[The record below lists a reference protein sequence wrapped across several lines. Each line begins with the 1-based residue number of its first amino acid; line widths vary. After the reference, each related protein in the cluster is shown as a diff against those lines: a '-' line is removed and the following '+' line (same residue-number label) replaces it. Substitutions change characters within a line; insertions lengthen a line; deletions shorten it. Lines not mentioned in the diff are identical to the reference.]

1 MFSFDIPCAVKPNTA
16 PCSTHHTGKR
26 NINYPPSR
34 ALKWKGKGF
43 ECQALSG
50 TYVCTGKRQM
60 RVNNKTI
67 QQANLCIGHF
77 GHPEK
82 KENSITVATQQV
94 VEAHILQSKFIQ
106 RQGSQESE
114 T

>member
-1 MFSFDIPCAVKPNTA
+1 
-16 PCSTHHTGKR
+16 
-26 NINYPPSR
+26 
-34 ALKWKGKGF
+34 
-43 ECQALSG
+43 
-50 TYVCTGKRQM
+50 M